1 MKKYNINDITKL
13 LQKLFNSGFNTEK
26 SILALELEDLQKIP
40 DITSIDI
47 LIIINLKKAIKSKK
61 IIAFL
66 SCQEEMVEG
75 EKE

>member
-13 LQKLFNSGFNTEK
+13 LQKIFNSGFNTEK

-40 DITSIDI
+40 DITSMDI
-47 LIIINLKKAIKSKK
+47 LIIIDLKKAIKSKRM
-61 IIAFL
+61 IAFL
-66 SCQEEMVEG
+66 SCQEGIVGG